1 MKDFEAVD
9 LLHRE
14 LEDYLRSHGI
24 KASSG
29 NMFSCISPEHDD
41 SSPSCHIVPATDG
54 RVFKCFGCGFSG
66 NIFTAAWLLEGL
78 PREGELFWKKTLPE
92 LAKRYD
98 LKYEEVELTS
108 EEKEL
113 LAKKA
118 AYSDAAAIICRPT
131 SENLPKFLKDR
142 GWSMDTAKMLSIGA
156 IDNVEEYVISMAKLG
171 WTKPFM
177 KKIGLLDNGLPPFI
191 FNAHSLIF
199 CIRNVNTEV
208 VAFAGRDMN
217 WKEGDTNPKYYNSS
231 NSDIYEKHTLVYNL
245 HNAKRKDGT
254 LVLVE
259 GYADVAGL
267 VNANPSIRVGAICGT
282 RLYPEQIAALSRVSV
297 ANIEL
302 ALDGD
307 KEGKKAVT
315 GALDEL
321 AASKAGFFV
330 KVVPVPDDKD
340 PGEIATEFKDIVRQ
354 SPFEWSLLRAKE
366 TTNLSPE
373 EIAQQSTSSIML
385 VPDRIERHRMAKELA
400 AVTSVPLQTILS
412 EIERR
417 DDVQGTKKR
426 EKEDAI
432 RSNVIE
438 ALKKGKDLREI
449 VDRAEILLQ
458 TVEEEFSTSDII
470 AEDVYAAEVR
480 KLWGQTE
487 SGENMSS
494 RLHLSSMS
502 KSNKWLDGFPTTSC
516 MILLGGIPH
525 CGKSS
530 WLRAM
535 TWDLA
540 RSNQNLTV
548 IYHNVDEPRKRMVT
562 PLVAMQAGLPISSVA
577 HYRMNT
583 IEEQSA
589 IKTSYA
595 MVEQFAREGR
605 YVILDA
611 RAGASLDSVER
622 IVTNYQDKYPE
633 RKVVYVF
640 DNFHKLTDYPTSDR
654 YTKYTACSKH
664 AQSLILKH
672 DFPMIMTVELRKI
685 DTRTG
690 QRRIGMTGEPRPEDM
705 KETGSL
711 YYDAD
716 VVWLAHND
724 LHVNPNTRH
733 FWTKTTEGSS
743 MYGGDYAYRD
753 KLPVLDIA
761 WWKNREAGMMG
772 KIHFKY
778 EPLKNSFQEVDRLP
792 RRPDQTSEEDL
803 DSLPLDGSTE
813 LFRGDS

>member
-1 MKDFEAVD
+1 MKDYEAVD
-9 LLHRE
+9 LLHQE
-14 LEDYLRSHGI
+14 LEDYLRGHGI
-24 KASSG
+24 KASNG
-29 NMFSCISPEHDD
+29 AMFSCLSPEHND

-54 RVFKCFGCGFSG
+54 RVFHCFGCGFGG

-98 LKYEEVELTS
+98 LKYEEVELST
-108 EEKEL
+108 EDKEL
-113 LAKKA
+113 LARKA
-118 AYSDAAAIICRPT
+118 AYSDAAAVICRQT
-131 SENLPKFLKDR
+131 GVNLPKFLKER
-142 GWSMDTAKMLSIGA
+142 GWSLETAKLLSIGA
-156 IDNVEEYVISMAKLG
+156 IDNVEEYIISMAKLG
-171 WTKPFM
+171 WTKPFL
-177 KKIGLLDNGLPPFI
+177 KKVGLLDNGLPPYI
-191 FNAHSLIF
+191 FNDHSLIF

-217 WKEGDTNPKYYNSS
+217 WKKGDQAPKYYNSA
-231 NSDIYEKHTLVYNL
+231 NNDLYEKHTLIYNL
-245 HNAKRKDGT
+245 NNAKRKDGT

-267 VNANPSIRVGAICGT
+267 VNTTPSIRVGAICGS
-282 RLYPEQIAALSRVSV
+282 RLYPEQIAALSKVSV

-307 KEGKKAVT
+307 EEGKKAISNTLNELADSKCGIFVKVVDCSE
-315 GALDEL
+315 GKDPDEL
-321 AASKAGFFV
+321 AA
-330 KVVPVPDDKD
+330 
-340 PGEIATEFKDIVRQ
+340 TFKDLTRQ

-385 VPDRIERHRMAKELA
+385 VADRIERHRMAKELA

-426 EKEDAI
+426 EKEEAI
-432 RSNVIE
+432 RSNVID
-438 ALKKGKDLREI
+438 ALKKGKGLREV
-449 VDRAEILLQ
+449 VDRAELLLQ
-458 TVEEEFSTSDII
+458 TVEEEFSASDII

-480 KLWGQTE
+480 KMWGQTE
-487 SGENMSS
+487 NGDNAAS
-494 RLHLSSMS
+494 RLLLSSMS
-502 KSNKWLDGFPTTSC
+502 KTNRWMDGFPTTSC
-516 MILLGGIPH
+516 MVLLGGIPH

-530 WLRAM
+530 WLRALS
-535 TWDLA
+535 WDLA
-540 RSNQNLTV
+540 RTNQNLTV
-548 IYHNVDEPRKRMVT
+548 IYHNVDEPLRRMVG
-562 PLVAMQAGLPISSVA
+562 PLVAMQAGLPISSVK
-577 HYRMNT
+577 HYHQNSV
-583 IEEQSA
+583 EEQSS
-589 IKTSYA
+589 IKTAYS
-595 MVEQFAREGR
+595 MVEQFGRDGR
-605 YVILDA
+605 YIILDA

-633 RKVVYVF
+633 RKVVYIF

-664 AQSLILKH
+664 AQSLCLKH

-685 DTRTG
+685 DTRQG

-724 LHVNPNTRH
+724 LNVNPNTRH
-733 FWTKTTEGSS
+733 FWTKTTEGS
-743 MYGGDYAYRD
+743 MYGGDYAYHD

-761 WWKNREAGMMG
+761 WWKNREAGVKG

-778 EPLKNSFQEVDRLP
+778 EPLKNSFQEVETLP
-792 RRPDQTSEEDL
+792 RRPDQTSEEDR
-803 DSLPLDGSTE
+803 DALPMDGNTE